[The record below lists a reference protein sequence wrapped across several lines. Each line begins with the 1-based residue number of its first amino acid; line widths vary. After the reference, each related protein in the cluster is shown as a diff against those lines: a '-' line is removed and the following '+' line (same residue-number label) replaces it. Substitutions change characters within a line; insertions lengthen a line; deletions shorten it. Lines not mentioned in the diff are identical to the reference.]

1 MSHKGKNSAG
11 SSKGKK
17 PTKSGA
23 ESKSEDVLQAVVSIE
38 SAMKLEIWLT
48 QLLTISLLQ
57 VLADSFQD
65 RFRPFTVEKPRVC
78 HGAAIRFRDCHRS

>member
-23 ESKSEDVLQAVVSIE
+23 ESKSEDVLQAVVSLE
-38 SAMKLEIWLT
+38 SAAET
-48 QLLTISLLQ
+48 RN
-57 VLADSFQD
+57 F
-65 RFRPFTVEKPRVC
+65 
-78 HGAAIRFRDCHRS
+78 G